1 MSITLEKSKITF
13 PVPDPR
19 VDFVQ
24 GRSFIYWGSC
34 NKEEADKVLD
44 EVIYDEM
51 RAILIR
57 EHVFSNDHKLRTLEG
72 LVAFKKKSISLF
84 NWQFPV
90 RDMCK
95 RASVWQCVAYTA
107 CAIGFFLVVLRVNFL
122 GFKLFKSV
130 RFQYPDAFLYLM
142 ALNAIIYF
150 IVENL
155 LVEIFEETLETP
167 FKEWILIQRY
177 VNKNS
182 SMKERKLEE
191 LANEKEGEGWRDP
204 ITLEVLS
211 QDTIRSPRILNIGKH
226 AFNIQSVLKMMLTR
240 NCCHNE
246 EIPHPL
252 ENRVLNPEE
261 CKKFVDDIC
270 SFFCIGNKE
279 EFLKCWDVISE
290 VNEQMQKLD
299 LSFLTFESNISAEEI
314 TSMKDQV
321 ENQLKVFY
329 RTFKFL
335 ELVPDSVR
343 QMKCMPKCCESPI
356 KFTLSNSLE
365 ISFSFKVVDDEVKLE
380 IDSHDS
386 LTGLLYQ

>member
-1 MSITLEKSKITF
+1 MSIALEKSKATF

-51 RAILIR
+51 RTILIR
-57 EHVFSNDHKLRTLEG
+57 EHFTSNDHTFRTVEQLI
-72 LVAFKKKSISLF
+72 AFKKKSISLF
-84 NWQFPV
+84 NWQFPL

-107 CAIGFFLVVLRVNFL
+107 CAIGFFLGVLRINLL

-130 RFQYPDAFLYLM
+130 RFQYPDAFLYLIV
-142 ALNAIIYF
+142 LNAIIYF
-150 IVENL
+150 TVENL
-155 LVEIFEETLETP
+155 LVDIFEETLKTP
-167 FKEWILIQRY
+167 FKTWIFIQHY

-182 SMKERKLEE
+182 SMKECKLEG

-211 QDTIRSPRILNIGKH
+211 KDTIRSPRILNIGKC
-226 AFNIQSVLKMMLTR
+226 AFDIQSVLKMMLTR
-240 NCCHNE
+240 NCSHNGKV
-246 EIPHPL
+246 PHPL

-270 SFFCIGNKE
+270 SFFCIEEE

-321 ENQLKVFY
+321 EKQLKVFY

-335 ELVPDSVR
+335 KLIPESVR
-343 QMKCMPKCCESPI
+343 QMERMPKCGASI
-356 KFTLSNSLE
+356 MKFTLSNSIE
-365 ISFSFKVVDDEVKLE
+365 ISFSFKVVDDQVKLE
-380 IDSHDS
+380 IGSHDS
-386 LTGLLYQ
+386 LVDPLYQ